1 MTPASC
7 RTTPWRNS
15 RARHHEKMKIETGDE
30 SAAEGRVRIDDPT
43 TPSLRSHST
52 LLMAGMAGF

>member
-1 MTPASC
+1 MVMIRHDS
-7 RTTPWRNS
+7 RT
-15 RARHHEKMKIETGDE
+15 RHPEKMKIGTGDD

-52 LLMAGMAGF
+52 LLMAGMAGFEGQAAG